1 MSFFKPQVSFHLNF
15 VSPSSVITYN
25 LSESILTE
33 TLYSLDK
40 KAHQSTIFQ
49 TFQWS
54 NEISP
59 NFSCHFWNCKLR
71 VYSNLF
77 FQTPL
82 YVLVQTFIYTLHK
95 KSPSKWNFPT
105 CHVILKTTKQFFFL
119 NLCITLQS
127 HDITLPYLFS
137 WNFIWFGQKGA
148 YQNAKFQTF
157 DCSREMSPNFYFDRL
172 LLLKVYKILTKNVQ
186 RSYISWHWRAMLNLK
201 KNWFAVS
208 QITIILGILIRALES
223 LTIFTF
229 E

>member
-25 LSESILTE
+25 LSESFLTE

-77 FQTPL
+77 FSNSSLCFSSNL
-82 YVLVQTFIYTLHK
+82 YIYFAQKKPIKMKFSNMSCHIENHK
-95 KSPSKWNFPT
+95 T
-105 CHVILKTTKQFFFL
+105 VFFL

-172 LLLKVYKILTKNVQ
+172 LLLKVYKILTKKVQ